1 MGVLTVSLAVILAQA
16 VAGETPSPSPPPTT
30 PPAPGSEPVP
40 AVAPAP
46 AQLPIVS
53 PQSAES
59 TQSPPMMED
68 ISVLADEPRYV
79 APTLRDKIGRI
90 WAPVLVNG
98 KGPFRLVLDT
108 GATHSAL
115 TARVAQKIG
124 IPMDMAHKVMLRG
137 ATGSVEVPMVPV
149 ESLEFGDVLVEPK
162 RLPIV
167 PDALGGAEGVLGT
180 DGLANKRIY
189 IDFRDDSITIMRSKN
204 ERAEEGFV
212 TIPVKVMQ
220 SRLLVVEGYLGGV
233 PVKAVI
239 DTGGQATL
247 GNEALRVALAERRK
261 RYNVTN
267 PDEVTGATLDVQTGN
282 RVPTPALALGKIT
295 VRSPAMTFA
304 DFAIFQHWKLTDEP
318 AMLIGMD
325 VLGLVDT
332 LIIDYRRKELQVKL
346 RRR

>member
-1 MGVLTVSLAVILAQA
+1 VGVSAISLAVILAQA
-16 VAGETPSPSPPPTT
+16 VAEETPAPPP
-30 PPAPGSEPVP
+30 PSELVP
-40 AVAPAP
+40 AIAPAP
-46 AQLPIVS
+46 AEPPIVS

-59 TQSPPMMED
+59 APGPPMMED
-68 ISVLADEPRYV
+68 ISVTADEPRYV
-79 APTLRDKIGRI
+79 APTLRDRIGRI

-115 TARVAQKIG
+115 TARVADQIG
-124 IPMDMAHKVMLRG
+124 VPMDMAHKVMLRG

-149 ESLEFGDVLVEPK
+149 ETLEYGDMLIEPK

-180 DGLANKRIY
+180 DGLENKRIH
-189 IDFRDDSITIMRSKN
+189 ISFRRDSITIMRSKN
-204 ERAEEGFV
+204 ERADDGFV
-212 TIPVKVMQ
+212 TIPVKMMHG
-220 SRLLVVEGYLGGV
+220 RLLVVDGYLGGV

-247 GNEALRVALAERRK
+247 GNEALRIALAERRK
-261 RYNVTN
+261 RYNVVN
-267 PDEVTGATLDVQTGN
+267 PDDVTGATLDVQTGN

-304 DFAIFQHWKLTDEP
+304 DFAIFEHWKLTKEP
-318 AMLIGMD
+318 AILIGMD
-325 VLGLVDT
+325 VLGLLDT

-346 RRR
+346 RRS